1 MEEFGLIFRAFVN
14 EAIFTKEILGLG
26 ATQIRKANYASKGL
40 YYEAFTC
47 LSTGFERIGKLCLIL
62 DYYIN
67 NNGTFPN
74 FKYMKKEIGH
84 DLIKIYNK
92 SLIIAK
98 QHNITFKFM
107 NNLDEDIYQYI
118 LKILSN
124 FALGDRYS
132 NIDVLVQNKKES
144 DPISD
149 WYYNIDKFIFEH
161 CIKDKKKLEINNNAK
176 IMNILINN
184 IANVCYISETG
195 ETIDNI
201 EVASQKTGIYEPVAP
216 YRQLFILQMIRYW
229 VELIEQLGYIAQK
242 INIHELEIPYF
253 SEIFGGFYNEDSY
266 FKSRK
271 TWDTI

>member
-1 MEEFGLIFRAFVN
+1 MEEFSLIFRAFIN
-14 EAIFTKEILGLG
+14 EAAFTKEILGLG
-26 ATQIRKANYASKGL
+26 ATQIRKASYTSKGL

-74 FKYMKKEIGH
+74 LKYMKKEIGH

-92 SLIIAK
+92 SLIISE

-107 NNLDEDIYQYI
+107 NNLDEDIYQHI
-118 LKILSN
+118 LKILSD
-124 FALGDRYS
+124 FAVGDRYS
-132 NIDVLVQNKKES
+132 NINILLQSTKEN

-149 WYYNIDKFIFEH
+149 WYYNIDKFIFDRY
-161 CIKDKKKLEINNNAK
+161 IKDTKKLDINNNAK
-176 IMNILINN
+176 IINMLINN
-184 IANVCYISETG
+184 ITHVCYISETG
-195 ETIDNI
+195 ETVDDI
-201 EVASQKTGIYEPVAP
+201 EVASQKTGIYESVAP

-229 VELIEQLGYIAQK
+229 VELLEELGYIAQK
-242 INIHELEIPYF
+242 INVNELEIPYF
-253 SEIFGGFYNEDSY
+253 NEIFAGFYNKDSY
-266 FKSRK
+266 LKHRK